1 MTHES
6 SNSGKRKLYFPFIK
20 ENYSVLTLYIIIIF
34 GTFKVWGP
42 QEDITEK
49 GFPDILLIFID
60 LRGTC
65 EADFLWK

>member
-6 SNSGKRKLYFPFIK
+6 SNSGKCKLYFPFIK
-20 ENYSVLTLYIIIIF
+20 ENYSVLTLYIIIF
-34 GTFKVWGP
+34 DTFKVWGP

-49 GFPDILLIFID
+49 GFPDILIFIY
-60 LRGTC
+60 LRGTG